1 MRGVASPHSPF
12 PAPALPKETPMPSI
26 LVVEQDEIEAYADL
40 AKDVLHNIFGL
51 DSNKAL
57 LTDATA
63 LSDFFPAGLAL
74 SREDIDQAPYA
85 ALLERWDRQVVERVR
100 QRYALDEVHA
110 QMRLLELLRA
120 IREHTSPTGTAP
132 TLH

>member
-1 MRGVASPHSPF
+1 
-12 PAPALPKETPMPSI
+12 MPSI

-40 AKDVLHNIFGL
+40 AKDVLPNIFGL

-85 ALLERWDRQVVERVR
+85 ALLERWPGVSSTMMC
-100 QRYALDEVHA
+100 ANHS
-110 QMRLLELLRA
+110 
-120 IREHTSPTGTAP
+120 REGSA
-132 TLH
+132 